1 MKVLVKFGADQAA
14 MQIAFNLLS
23 TDPLF
28 IPGHNHPVARD
39 LDARA
44 RKALAKQMTAMG
56 LNIWHRHHHVCENFS
71 PHKDATECTGDHFYH
86 WGGLT
91 GFVSLIE
98 EGFYY

>member
-44 RKALAKQMTAMG
+44 RKALAKQKQQLSMLSLVVGSILVYDGQLEEAEKFYTFS
-56 LNIWHRHHHVCENFS
+56 LNN
-71 PHKDATECTGDHFYH
+71 PP
-86 WGGLT
+86 LP
-91 GFVSLIE
+91 
-98 EGFYY
+98 